1 MGNKVRDTVKDV
13 DGIDIKM
20 DREVTSVDWI
30 HWVQY
35 RISVGHM

>member
-1 MGNKVRDTVKDV
+1 MKDLGV
-13 DGIDIKM
+13 DGIDVKM

-30 HWVQY
+30 HRVQD